1 MLNGGTKPI
10 HLLLTNPIAK
20 TRGFKKKRNLA
31 NQNAKHNYISSSSR
45 FYLSLTQYLK
55 RDSTKVMPKMMA
67 PNMIPRDSAIGI
79 RSWIISLS

>member
-31 NQNAKHNYISSSSR
+31 NKNAKHNYTI
-45 FYLSLTQYLK
+45 
-55 RDSTKVMPKMMA
+55 
-67 PNMIPRDSAIGI
+67 
-79 RSWIISLS
+79 